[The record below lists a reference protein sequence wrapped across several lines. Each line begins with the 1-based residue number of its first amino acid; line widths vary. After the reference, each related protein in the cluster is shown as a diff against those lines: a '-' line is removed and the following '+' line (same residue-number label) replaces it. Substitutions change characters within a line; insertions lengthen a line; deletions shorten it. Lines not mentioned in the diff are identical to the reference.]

1 MEGAPTS
8 VVAAGILVRSQQF
21 ADGRRR
27 QWTFNADAPVGVAA
41 QNRAQAQVIAFGQ
54 LYGVGPEAVAESL
67 GRVPAVTPAGLD
79 EAIINVLDDRARA
92 LTAAEIHDEV
102 VSYVPSATGADVAQ
116 ALVRLIEGEDLTEFV
131 RAGTGPTY
139 QLASMAE
146 DGPRDLLR
154 HRTLGP
160 MAREDIQRRRSE
172 DSMSLRRDLTRH
184 LTEHGLLEVHQ
195 LVALVGLTVG
205 RGDDVSRV
213 QSILMTNPEFLV
225 DSDGRWRVVPWSPEV
240 PLLHQA
246 ILQLFP
252 RGDEVLACGVICER
266 LRTGDLWPSDSEVRK
281 ALDELI
287 KAGCLIFIH
296 DQHTAG
302 YRLLKRPSPKGRQ
315 SALDR
320 LKDGG
325 LDL

>member
-1 MEGAPTS
+1 
-8 VVAAGILVRSQQF
+8 
-21 ADGRRR
+21 
-27 QWTFNADAPVGVAA
+27 
-41 QNRAQAQVIAFGQ
+41 
-54 LYGVGPEAVAESL
+54 
-67 GRVPAVTPAGLD
+67 
-79 EAIINVLDDRARA
+79 
-92 LTAAEIHDEV
+92 
-102 VSYVPSATGADVAQ
+102 
-116 ALVRLIEGEDLTEFV
+116 
-131 RAGTGPTY
+131 
-139 QLASMAE
+139 
-146 DGPRDLLR
+146 
-154 HRTLGP
+154 
-160 MAREDIQRRRSE
+160 
-172 DSMSLRRDLTRH
+172 MSLRRDLTRH

-287 KAGCLIFIH
+287 KAGWLI
-296 DQHTAG
+296 
-302 YRLLKRPSPKGRQ
+302 Q